1 LVILVTGATT
11 GIGKA
16 AALSF
21 AREGH
26 HVIATGRK
34 LAALETLKSEAAD
47 LHLDIALLDVTDAT
61 SVTTA
66 AAEVKRLTDGHGVDV
81 LINNAGYGQPGP
93 VADLSDEDLRA
104 QLETNVLGLQRVTR
118 AFLPDMIGRRFGR
131 ILNVSSVGGRVTFP
145 MFGAYHASKYA
156 VEALS
161 DALRMEVRPFGVE
174 VSLIEPGPIKTEF
187 AKRSLDEVSRVRNLT
202 NQASPWAE
210 VYANATAIA
219 EQTDKLAGAPED
231 VVAAM
236 RHAIR
241 ARRPRARYVMPF
253 LSRFSL
259 FFMMLMPTFL
269 LDAVMMRFIGLGRRR
284 LAARKPVPALSLAE
298 KA

>member
-1 LVILVTGATT
+1 MPHRPLTILITGATT
-11 GIGKA
+11 GIGRA

-34 LAALETLKSEAAD
+34 QSALDALALEAKGLR
-47 LHLDIALLDVTDAT
+47 LDVVPLDVTDPA
-61 SVTTA
+61 SVDSA
-66 AAEVKRLTDGHGVDV
+66 KRDVARITEGHGVDA

-93 VADLSDEDLRA
+93 IADLSDADLRA

-118 AFLPDMIGRRFGR
+118 AFLPDMLARRFGR
-131 ILNVSSVGGRVTFP
+131 IINVSSIGGRVTFP

-174 VSLIEPGPIKTEF
+174 VSIIEPGPIKTEF
-187 AKRSLDEVSRVRNLT
+187 AKRSLEEVARVKDD
-202 NQASPWAE
+202 ASPWAD
-210 VYANATAIA
+210 VYRNATAIA
-219 EQTDKLAGAPED
+219 EQSDKMAGTPED

-236 RHAIR
+236 RHALR

-253 LSRFSL
+253 LSRVSL
-259 FFMMLMPTFL
+259 FFMKLTPTFL
-269 LDAVMMRFIGLGRRR
+269 LDAIMMRFVGLGGRK
-284 LAARKPVPALSLAE
+284 LASKATPLLSS
-298 KA
+298 